1 MRAVGAIAVLIDPWG
16 WYWRL
21 RPQRRSGWS
30 GPVVRVQVEL
40 NDDAVTGPDGLL
52 ERLGALTDPRARRGR
67 RHQLAGVL
75 AIAAAAVLGGA
86 RSYSAIA
93 EFARDLEAATLAQL
107 GVWRR
112 PYSDCYVAPSEPTLR
127 RTIQQVDADALDR
140 VVGGWL
146 AEQQPAVAGEGPEA
160 VAVDGKALRGAVGPD
175 GRQVH
180 LLAALGHGSGT
191 VLAQRQVD
199 AKSNEITGFRPLLDE
214 VDLEGKVVTA
224 DALHAQVA
232 HARWLVQERH
242 ADYVFTVKGN
252 QPGLEAAISRLPQA
266 AFPPS
271 ADPD

>member
-1 MRAVGAIAVLIDPWG
+1 MRWIG
-16 WYWRL
+16 WWAAGWRSS
-21 RPQRRSGWS
+21 RR
-30 GPVVRVQVEL
+30 V
-40 NDDAVTGPDGLL
+40 
-52 ERLGALTDPRARRGR
+52 
-67 RHQLAGVL
+67 
-75 AIAAAAVLGGA
+75 
-86 RSYSAIA
+86 
-93 EFARDLEAATLAQL
+93 
-107 GVWRR
+107 
-112 PYSDCYVAPSEPTLR
+112 
-127 RTIQQVDADALDR
+127 
-140 VVGGWL
+140 
-146 AEQQPAVAGEGPEA
+146 VAGEGPEA
-160 VAVDGKALRGAVGPD
+160 VAVDGKTLRGAVGPD

-199 AKSNEITGFRPLLDE
+199 AKSNEITGFRPLLEE

-266 AFPPS
+266 AFSPS